1 MNMNIASLVHK
12 INKGVSDYKELK
24 KHFQK
29 SSKALEEK
37 SKKNKE
43 ENRRKTSIETSTQKL
58 LDTISSQS
66 ASSLKDWLLT
76 IKEVGIFYEK
86 THIPPQ
92 YIFYALSITLTII
105 IINYFSK
112 AFTLIVGVIYPVHCS
127 IRVMAKFDWYDT
139 NYKKHKLKEEE
150 EKKRRLKLKKIQN
163 WLEYWI
169 VFFLFYNLETFFGS
183 FLQKIPMYLFY
194 KVVFLAVLFLP
205 WYKGAHYIYRSHL
218 REVFR
223 AYEGV
228 MYDFSLALI
237 EKFKEEVFIDKPKEN
252 KLLTSDE
259 DEPID
264 TSPDENE
271 SDTDGDGDNDDSD
284 AVNEKNENIKNI
296 KNIVKKNFNVNKKNY
311 REEYL
316 KRNKK

>member
-1 MNMNIASLVHK
+1 MNVNIASIVQK
-12 INKGVSDYKELK
+12 INKGVSNYQELK

-37 SKKNKE
+37 SKKNKV
-43 ENRRKTSIETSTQKL
+43 ENRRKTSIETNTQKL

-76 IKEVGIFYEK
+76 IKEVNIFYEK

-92 YIFYALSITLTII
+92 YIFYTLSILLTII

-127 IRVMAKFDWYDT
+127 IRVMSKFDWYDN

-150 EKKRRLKLKKIQN
+150 EKKRKLNLKKIQN

-194 KVVFLAVLFLP
+194 KVVFLAILFLP
-205 WYKGAHYIYRSHL
+205 WYKGAHYIYTSHL
-218 REVFR
+218 REIFK
-223 AYEGV
+223 AYEGI
-228 MYDFSLALI
+228 MYNFTLAMM
-237 EKFKEEVFIDKPKEN
+237 EKLKEEIFIDKPKDQKN
-252 KLLTSDE
+252 ITSDE
-259 DEPID
+259 EEPGD
-264 TSPDENE
+264 SSPDENE
-271 SDTDGDGDNDDSD
+271 YDSEDSETDLIEKEKIKTM
-284 AVNEKNENIKNI
+284 VNKNNNQNKYFKNKENLIKN
-296 KNIVKKNFNVNKKNY
+296 KK
-311 REEYL
+311 
-316 KRNKK
+316 

>member
-1 MNMNIASLVHK
+1 MNVNIASIVQK
-12 INKGVSDYKELK
+12 INKGVSNYQELK

-37 SKKNKE
+37 SKKNKV
-43 ENRRKTSIETSTQKL
+43 ENRRKTSIETNTQKL

-76 IKEVGIFYEK
+76 IKEVNIFYEK

-92 YIFYALSITLTII
+92 YIFYTLSILLTII

-127 IRVMAKFDWYDT
+127 IRVLAKFDWFET
-139 NYKKHKLKEEE
+139 NYKKHKLKEDE
-150 EKKRRLKLKKIQN
+150 EKKRKLNLKKIQN

-194 KVVFLAVLFLP
+194 KVVFLAILFLP
-205 WYKGAHYIYRSHL
+205 WYKGAHYIYTSHL
-218 REVFR
+218 REIFK
-223 AYEGV
+223 AYEGI
-228 MYDFSLALI
+228 MYNFTLAMM
-237 EKFKEEVFIDKPKEN
+237 EKLKEEIFIDKPKDQKN
-252 KLLTSDE
+252 ITSDE
-259 DEPID
+259 EEPGD
-264 TSPDENE
+264 SSPDENE
-271 SDTDGDGDNDDSD
+271 YDSEDSETDLIEKEKIKTM
-284 AVNEKNENIKNI
+284 VNKNNNQNKYFKNKENLIKN
-296 KNIVKKNFNVNKKNY
+296 KK
-311 REEYL
+311 
-316 KRNKK
+316 